1 MEGQE
6 LLVSMVIEPYG
17 DLVDDLAE
25 CMGVNES
32 PFYAIDGSMSSSQA
46 LQKIRQHYQWALD
59 TDFDGPDQTAR
70 FWYVSE
76 EKLEPRLG
84 ERYQEP
90 GSEKEQPLAF
100 ARDICKLHNALAA
113 LDIEQSMATFLMR
126 YPHHRGAVRRL
137 QLVSKLPYAEIRDN
151 LISAEMVP
159 VDLLRCKLSFFGAD
173 KFDPRSDRWVRI
185 TMYQGAPFPDEFS
198 DAEPDDWVLTN
209 SRN

>member
-1 MEGQE
+1 
-6 LLVSMVIEPYG
+6 
-17 DLVDDLAE
+17 
-25 CMGVNES
+25 
-32 PFYAIDGSMSSSQA
+32 
-46 LQKIRQHYQWALD
+46 
-59 TDFDGPDQTAR
+59 
-70 FWYVSE
+70 VSE

-100 ARDICKLHNALAA
+100 ARDICNLRNTLAA
-113 LDIEQSMATFLMR
+113 LDTEQSMATFLMR
-126 YPHHRGAVRRL
+126 YPYHRGAVRRL
-137 QLVSKLPYAEIRDN
+137 QLASKLPYAEIRDN

-185 TMYQGAPFPDEFS
+185 TMYQGAPFPDEFI

-209 SRN
+209 SIN